1 LGVVVAVLLVIGGVE
16 VNPGPPAEQGKIDQ
30 VLTYVRNQEKEWEG
44 CQQRTEE
51 RFRRLYEERR
61 KNNILIFGLH
71 EGGEENYVET
81 LEMTVRFLRDTM
93 GVEVS
98 KETIDY
104 LTRLGRRRGE
114 WPILVRFTSFSKKLE
129 VVRNKKNL
137 AGTKIRVDED
147 LSVED

>member
-1 LGVVVAVLLVIGGVE
+1 LDRVSEIVGEIMNNYG
-16 VNPGPPAEQGKIDQ
+16 Q
-30 VLTYVRNQEKEWEG
+30 VKQAIKEWEG

-51 RFRRLYEERR
+51 RFRCLYEERR

-81 LEMTVRFLRDTM
+81 LETTVKFLRDTM

-98 KETIDY
+98 KENIDY

-114 WPILVRFTSFSKKLE
+114 RPILVRFTSFSKKLE
-129 VVRNKKNL
+129 VLRNKKNL

-147 LSVED
+147 LSVEDRRIRSELIPYLKDAK